1 MHRVKNLISVW
12 VFMCLNLSLT
22 ALPTHSLINA
32 AKLDHCPFTVGEILT
47 YNVKIAGLT
56 AGKQVT
62 QVTDKT
68 VLNGR
73 QVYRLVSESQ
83 TDSVFGKLYH
93 FRDWQESYVT
103 TDQLHPLRHVKDLED
118 RKYRAR
124 VEIDFDIERGVAQYT
139 KNENGKVLEV
149 PIGVQDELSMV
160 YFLRSKELIVGQT
173 YDFPVLVKD
182 KTQDVTVNVY
192 RREMMKTEALGR
204 VETLAIRTSHGYL
217 IWLTNDDRRIPVRIE
232 AATRIGKLIG
242 TIEKIDSSTNMR

>member
-1 MHRVKNLISVW
+1 MHRVKNLLCVW
-12 VFMCLNLSLT
+12 FFMCLNLSLM
-22 ALPTHSLINA
+22 ALPTRSLLNV
-32 AKLDHCPFTVGEILT
+32 AKLDQCPFTVGEILT
-47 YNVKIAGLT
+47 YNVKIAGFS

-68 VLNGR
+68 VLNGH

-139 KNENGKVLEV
+139 KNESGKIIEV
-149 PIGVQDELSMV
+149 PIGIQDELSMV
-160 YFLRSKELIVGQT
+160 YFLRSKALNVGQT
-173 YDFPVLVKD
+173 YGFPVLVKD
-182 KTQDVTVNVY
+182 KTQDVIVNVY

-217 IWLTNDDRRIPVRIE
+217 IWLTNDNRRIPVRIE
-232 AATRIGKLIG
+232 AETRIGKLIG
-242 TIEKIDSSTNMR
+242 TLEKIDLGK

>member
-1 MHRVKNLISVW
+1 MYRVKILLSAW

-22 ALPTHSLINA
+22 ALPNHSLLKV
-32 AKLDHCPFTVGEILT
+32 AKLDQCPFTVGEILT
-47 YNVKIAGLT
+47 YNVKIAGFT

-62 QVTDKT
+62 QVTDET
-68 VLNGR
+68 VLNGH

-124 VEIDFDIERGVAQYT
+124 VEIDFDLERGVAQYT
-139 KNENGKVLEV
+139 KNENGKVFEV
-149 PIGVQDELSMV
+149 PIGIQDELSMV
-160 YFLRSKELIVGQT
+160 YFLRSKALNVGQT
-173 YDFPVLVKD
+173 YGFPVLVKD
-182 KTQDVTVNVY
+182 KTQDVTVNIY

-217 IWLTNDDRRIPVRIE
+217 IWLTNDNRRIPVRIE
-232 AATRIGKLIG
+232 AETRIGKLIG
-242 TIEKIDSSTNMR
+242 TLEKIDLGKR